1 MNELKGLK
9 FVETLKVT
17 FDKVEDK
24 GDKKVMNDKTAYFNS
39 SPQTMINDT
48 EIADSLR
55 LTEPHIL
62 NKVA

>member
-1 MNELKGLK
+1 MKGLK
-9 FVETLKVT
+9 FVETVKVT

-24 GDKKVMNDKTAYFNS
+24 GDKKVMNDKTAHFNS

-55 LTEPHIL
+55 LTEQHIR

>member
-1 MNELKGLK
+1 MKGLK

-55 LTEPHIL
+55 LTE
-62 NKVA
+62 